1 LTLNPNKLDKKEL
14 KDSQNKIDEDKKDQ
28 IKEQIK
34 ASYLD
39 NKDPQKNKII
49 EFKKKL
55 EMLKNNEAIGARSPK
70 IEKKSKGKKIFFDE
84 QLEEKDLHDLKKIKK
99 FKLDDS
105 YNINNSNI
113 SEFKF
118 TTEKEINKI
127 KDIHDFLKIAKR
139 ISKDDFNQ
147 SSHQINTNG
156 NVSKI

>member
-1 LTLNPNKLDKKEL
+1 MKEM
-14 KDSQNKIDEDKKDQ
+14 KDYKNKIEEDKKNQ

-39 NKDPQKNKII
+39 NKDPQKNKIL

-55 EMLKNNEAIGARSPK
+55 EMLKDNEAIGARSPK
-70 IEKKSKGKKIFFDE
+70 IEKSSKGKKIFFDE
-84 QLEEKDLHDLKKIKK
+84 QLEEKDFHELNKIKK

-105 YNINNSNI
+105 FNINHSNI

-127 KDIHDFLKIAKR
+127 KDINDFLKIAKR

-147 SSHQINTNG
+147 SSHQIKTKG
-156 NVSKI
+156 MLAKDKI